1 MKKINLVVVLVFFL
15 TACLGQEGPKVS
27 RGDQSPPK
35 ELASVWNDP
44 AGLLKKAQEFYSA
57 SNYSLSLTALE
68 RILNSFPK
76 SGEYEKANTLA
87 QDVRARLGLTQG
99 KIGVLLPLSGQFTR
113 YGQAT
118 LDGIS
123 CAFGLFDPCSAGTSK
138 IQMVVKDS
146 GGTGAQ
152 ALSAVHELI
161 EQEKVAGIIGP
172 LVSAEMNEAINTAQN
187 LGVPIITLAPQKRSA
202 EQSFVF
208 QHTHRPEKE
217 IESLADKS
225 LQEGIR
231 SFIIIYPQNRYGE
244 DVEKF
249 FKERVSSSGAQI
261 VATFGYEADLPSFY
275 DTIQHFVQRPAVAEA
290 IKKQGRNLGIFIP
303 DSYRQVLQIAQ
314 SLEKLNVKTPRLLGT
329 SRWHHDSLA
338 ASHLAV
344 LEGSIIVTPF
354 FPEAGSAKDF
364 SQAFKQAHGNDPA
377 WLEAIGYDAARMMV
391 KAIEAKGTNPKEVQT
406 YLAGMGNFSG
416 VVGNIS
422 LDTQGNSHWPLSF
435 ITIHDGAFQNF

>member
-1 MKKINLVVVLVFFL
+1 MKKINLLVVLVFFL

-35 ELASVWNDP
+35 ELVSVWNNP
-44 AGLLKKAQEFYSA
+44 AGLLKKAQTYYDA
-57 SNYSLSLTALE
+57 GNYSLSLTALE
-68 RILNSFPK
+68 RILNGFPK

-113 YGQAT
+113 YGQSA

-138 IQMVVKDS
+138 IQMIVKDS

-152 ALSAVHELI
+152 AASAVRELI

-172 LVSAEMNEAINTAQN
+172 LVSAEMNEAINAAQN

-202 EQSFVF
+202 GQSFVF

-244 DVEKF
+244 DVQKF
-249 FKERVSSSGAQI
+249 FKERVSGRGEI
-261 VATFGYEADLPSFY
+261 VATFGYEADLPNFY
-275 DTIQHFVQRPAVAEA
+275 DTIQHLIQKPAIAEA
-290 IKKQGRNLGIFIP
+290 IKKYGRNLGIFIP

-314 SLEKLNVKTPRLLGT
+314 ALEKLDVKTPRLLGT

-354 FPEAGSAKDF
+354 FPEGGTAKDF
-364 SQAFKQAHGNDPA
+364 AQSFKQAHGNDPA
-377 WLEAIGYDAARMMV
+377 WLEAIGYDSARMMV

-422 LDTQGNSHWPLSF
+422 LDTQGNSHWPLNF